1 VNRGPVLQLSS
12 MVEGKS
18 VPREMSPPLGD
29 SPGDFKSLAAVDA
42 ADFFFL
48 AEGMFL
54 SARNSD

>member
-1 VNRGPVLQLSS
+1 